1 MLLKILGVDLIAAE
15 AKYHKQ
21 YRSQYASKSNLSFA
35 DLRVDD
41 EEDIY
46 TQAFQKMR
54 EDIKPQLESGV
65 ALDMKTLLDSYQE
78 ILENL
83 VCNTAKSCKTE
94 RLKRRLQQS
103 FQKEIVFQKLPDPSK
118 PELVYSSSI
127 SLQDVICHQFS
138 PPFF

>member
-21 YRSQYASKSNLSFA
+21 CRSQYVSKSNLSFA
-35 DLRVDD
+35 DFRVDG
-41 EEDIY
+41 EENIY
-46 TQAFQKMR
+46 TKAFQKMR

-83 VCNTAKSCKTE
+83 GCNTAKSYKTE

-103 FQKEIVFQKLPDPSK
+103 FQEEIVFQKLPDPSK

-127 SLQDVICHQFS
+127 FFSGCHQFS
-138 PPFF
+138 R